1 MGECMQKDNEAIVKH
16 LAKIYKKLKQ
26 QCYDVNN
33 LMMSE
38 AYNEELAEAF
48 EFVETIDAVLASMN
62 EEEALILRF
71 DYFENRIPKWYMN
84 YFTRSTYYRIKT
96 RAIDEFV
103 RCVTA

>member
-1 MGECMQKDNEAIVKH
+1 MHKDNEAIVKH
-16 LAKIYKKLKQ
+16 LAMIYKKLKQ
-26 QCYDVNN
+26 KCYDVDN

-38 AYNEELAEAF
+38 SYNKELAEAF
-48 EFVETIDAVLASMN
+48 EYVETIDAVLASLG
-62 EEEALILRF
+62 EDEALILRY
-71 DYFENRIPKWYMN
+71 DYFENRTPKWYMN

>member
-1 MGECMQKDNEAIVKH
+1 MQKENEAIVKH
-16 LAKIYKKLKQ
+16 LAMIYKKLKEKY
-26 QCYDVNN
+26 CDVDNLILSESYDH
-33 LMMSE
+33 
-38 AYNEELAEAF
+38 ELAESF
-48 EFVETIDAVLASMN
+48 EFIETIDDVLASMD

-71 DYFENRIPKWYMN
+71 DYFENRTPKWYMN